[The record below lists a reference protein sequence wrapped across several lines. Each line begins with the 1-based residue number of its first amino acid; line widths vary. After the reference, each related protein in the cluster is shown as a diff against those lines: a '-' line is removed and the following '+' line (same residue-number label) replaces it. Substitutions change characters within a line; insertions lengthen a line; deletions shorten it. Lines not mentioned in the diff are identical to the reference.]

1 MQYHVMDSESL
12 LVDNVNALRWT
23 MATLLSLARRT
34 GRIFIMPK
42 VIAADGVSSLKIMSS
57 YFRETNLEIIIQFI
71 WLPPVIFF
79 MEYVGL

>member
-1 MQYHVMDSESL
+1 MDSESL

-23 MATLLSLARRT
+23 IATLLSLARRT

-57 YFRETNLEIIIQFI
+57 YFRETNLEIIIQSI

>member
-1 MQYHVMDSESL
+1 MDSESL

-23 MATLLSLARRT
+23 IATLLSLARRT

>member
-1 MQYHVMDSESL
+1 MDSESL

-23 MATLLSLARRT
+23 IATLLSLARRT

-57 YFRETNLEIIIQFI
+57 YFRETNLEIIIQII

>member
-1 MQYHVMDSESL
+1 MDSESL